1 MSVIVP
7 GAGGGLF
14 DAVATPIDAATWSR
28 VRLMP
33 PAALKVLLVEDEVLV
48 GLHTCDLL
56 HGLGAEK
63 VAFANTIEESLRH
76 LESGPF
82 DVVLIDA
89 LLQGVPAASVVEA
102 VSARGIPF
110 GFVTGFSDLSVLPEH
125 MRHCARIEKPI
136 SEHKLI
142 AFLAEVLGQK
152 DGKLANTP

>member
-33 PAALKVLLVEDEVLV
+33 PAALKVLLVEDEVLI

-63 VAFANTIEESLRH
+63 VAFANTMEESLR
-76 LESGPF
+76 
-82 DVVLIDA
+82 
-89 LLQGVPAASVVEA
+89 ASRKAGRSTSSSLTPCFRVA
-102 VSARGIPF
+102 CGGKRRRSRF
-110 GFVTGFSDLSVLPEH
+110 GTRNSLRLRNRFFRPQRFTGAYAPLRPD
-125 MRHCARIEKPI
+125 
-136 SEHKLI
+136 
-142 AFLAEVLGQK
+142 
-152 DGKLANTP
+152 

>member
-63 VAFANTIEESLRH
+63 VAFANTMRNPSGIWKAGRSTSSSLTPCFRVCLRQASSKPFRHANSLR
-76 LESGPF
+76 LRNRFFRPQRF
-82 DVVLIDA
+82 
-89 LLQGVPAASVVEA
+89 
-102 VSARGIPF
+102 
-110 GFVTGFSDLSVLPEH
+110 TGAYAPLRPD
-125 MRHCARIEKPI
+125 
-136 SEHKLI
+136 
-142 AFLAEVLGQK
+142 
-152 DGKLANTP
+152 